1 MLAHIDGDSF
11 FASIEQSIKP
21 HLKGKPVVTGKE
33 RNIVAAASI
42 EAKKLGISR
51 GVTLW
56 DAKKMCPE
64 LVVLPTDYETVS
76 LFSKRMY
83 DIIRRYSPTV
93 EEYSVDE
100 AFADLSGLRRYF
112 HSSYE
117 AIAAKIQHDIHTELG
132 ITVTLGVAPTKT
144 LCKIATDKGKPAG
157 LVSIHR
163 SRIDE
168 ALADVDIEDVWNIGP
183 ATSALLQK
191 FGMHTALQFKQ
202 KPEEYVRK
210 LLTKPGIQTW
220 QELNGIQ
227 AIAFEEEKTGYKSIG
242 KSKTFTPPS
251 NDKEYVF
258 AQLMKNIENACMKAR
273 RYHQG
278 AKSITIY
285 LRTKEFRGHG
295 MEGAIERVTAYP
307 NELVG
312 AVRAMF
318 DHIWKPGYYRA
329 TGVFL
334 SNLQPLNPMQPTL
347 FENPATLVKYTKLYG
362 AIDELREHYGK
373 HSVHLGAS
381 LAAQAS
387 QHLSTRGDIPV
398 RRASLI
404 KGETRRKRLP
414 IPMLQVQLR

>member
-1 MLAHIDGDSF
+1 MLIHIDGDSF
-11 FASIEQSIKP
+11 FASIEQSVKP
-21 HLKGKPVVTGKE
+21 YLKGKPVVTGKE
-33 RNIVAAASI
+33 RNIIAAASV
-42 EAKKLGISR
+42 EAKRLGITR
-51 GVTLW
+51 GMTLW

-64 LVVLPTDYETVS
+64 LVILPTDYETVS

-83 DIIRRYSPTV
+83 DIIRRYTPTV

-100 AFADLSGLRRYF
+100 AFADLSGLRRY
-112 HSSYE
+112 HRSSYE
-117 AIAAKIQHDIHTELG
+117 AIASKIQQDIHAELG

-157 LVSIHR
+157 LVSIYR

-168 ALADVDIEDVWNIGP
+168 ALADVPVEDIWNIGP
-183 ATSALLQK
+183 ATAALLKK

-202 KPEEYVRK
+202 KSEEYIRK

-227 AIAFEEEKTGYKSIG
+227 AIIFEEEKTSYKSIG

-251 NDKEYVF
+251 NNKEFVF
-258 AQLMKNIENACMKAR
+258 AQLVKNIENACMKAR

-285 LRTKEFRGHG
+285 LRTKEFRGLG
-295 MEGAIERVTAYP
+295 IEGSLERVTAYP
-307 NELVG
+307 NELIG
-312 AVRAMF
+312 AVREMF
-318 DHIWKPGYYRA
+318 ERVWRPGYYRA

-334 SNLQPLNPMQPTL
+334 SNLQPINPVQPTL

-381 LAAQAS
+381 LPAQSS
-387 QHLSTRGDIPV
+387 QHLSARGDTPM
-398 RRASLI
+398 RRAIIL
-404 KGETRRKRLP
+404 KGETKRKRLP
-414 IPMLQVQLR
+414 IPMLQVRLG